1 MKYYRSDLGT
11 VTDGHARPAYAHLT
25 VNFQP
30 DSASFFL
37 SNDAAVVCLCNK
49 GDLQM
54 LNEETTSHDINSHH
68 KVVERVKTTNNAP
81 PVRIHSGLCRPQSA

>member
-54 LNEETTSHDINSHH
+54 LNEDDVARHQLSLQS
-68 KVVERVKTTNNAP
+68 
-81 PVRIHSGLCRPQSA
+81 CRARQDDQQCSACQNP